1 MDLSKEGSPIPGEA
15 QDHGTPMQR
24 RQRARKRNLWSGI
37 QVSCTVG
44 SDTCAYEVFGRS
56 SAGGS
61 LLFWVERHEAP
72 GQVWMHISHHAV
84 PTGVDP
90 KTEFVAATEGGMN
103 RVLAEIALQTGWF
116 ARSGRSVEH
125 PVGQRNEVWR
135 ITPECPLPVAEVST
149 VDLGGMQMAE
159 LLTEWTQRMHD
170 LGLTAVVVT
179 VPDPFD
185 GSRPRRKVAGA
196 QPSNLRSI
204 FGRWQLDSIAI
215 KSGIAT
221 GAVAD
226 LPRVA
231 DKLGESGFA
240 SWVALRLPWQS
251 GVGLEILMLS
261 ADPSVE
267 QDRAATAG
275 MRTLEMVIH
284 LWRAAG
290 DAVVPITARERDVLR
305 QAIEGRSAEETARL
319 LKLSHHTVGYH
330 IANVVKKFGA
340 EGKLHAAVRAMMVG
354 SLLDPE
360 QQ

>member
-1 MDLSKEGSPIPGEA
+1 
-15 QDHGTPMQR
+15 
-24 RQRARKRNLWSGI
+24 
-37 QVSCTVG
+37 
-44 SDTCAYEVFGRS
+44 
-56 SAGGS
+56 
-61 LLFWVERHEAP
+61 
-72 GQVWMHISHHAV
+72 
-84 PTGVDP
+84 
-90 KTEFVAATEGGMN
+90 
-103 RVLAEIALQTGWF
+103 
-116 ARSGRSVEH
+116 
-125 PVGQRNEVWR
+125 
-135 ITPECPLPVAEVST
+135 
-149 VDLGGMQMAE
+149 
-159 LLTEWTQRMHD
+159 MHD
-170 LGLTAVVVT
+170 LGLTAVVAT